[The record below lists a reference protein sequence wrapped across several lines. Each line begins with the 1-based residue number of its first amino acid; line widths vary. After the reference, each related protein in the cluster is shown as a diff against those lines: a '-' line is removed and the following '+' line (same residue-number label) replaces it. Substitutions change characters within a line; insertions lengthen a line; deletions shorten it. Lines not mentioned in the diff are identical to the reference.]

1 MLHIGLCEDDNDL
14 RKYYHSFLTEWA
26 SSENIPVHIS
36 SYESSEQ
43 LLFSY
48 DEKEPFDILI
58 LDIQMGGINGMELAK
73 QLRKQ
78 DSHVQIIFLTGL
90 KDYALEGYEVG
101 AYRYLLKPVKEKEFS
116 EILTKVC
123 ELAGQKKKRYMTL
136 YYQGETRKID
146 YEDIL
151 YVEARGHY
159 ITLVLIDS
167 ELEWKGSLTG
177 LVPELERNGF
187 ALVRRGMY
195 VNLFHVSK
203 IGRTECRID
212 NGEVLPVSRS
222 TYQTLND
229 RVIRYYKE
237 EV

>member
-1 MLHIGLCEDDNDL
+1 M
-14 RKYYHSFLTEWA
+14 
-26 SSENIPVHIS
+26 
-36 SYESSEQ
+36 
-43 LLFSY
+43 
-48 DEKEPFDILI
+48 
-58 LDIQMGGINGMELAK
+58 
-73 QLRKQ
+73 
-78 DSHVQIIFLTGL
+78 
-90 KDYALEGYEVG
+90 
-101 AYRYLLKPVKEKEFS
+101 
-116 EILTKVC
+116 
-123 ELAGQKKKRYMTL
+123 
-136 YYQGETRKID
+136 
-146 YEDIL
+146 
-151 YVEARGHY
+151 EARGHY

-229 RVIRYYKE
+229 RFIRYYKE